1 MVDNIPYLY
10 VKIEKNVMNETS
22 LRQNKKKV
30 FRFPLSIFS
39 LFFYLCRLVKNVN
52 YKTLFYV

>member
-1 MVDNIPYLY
+1 
-10 VKIEKNVMNETS
+10 MNETS